1 MSEHVFSTVRGVQDA
16 LRNTDLEQSMYK
28 AGAIIMDDVL
38 LTLHGAE
45 HHKRRTAA
53 FKVFGRGYFRF
64 YEREVFPATLFRTL
78 APFLA
83 RGSADLIDCG
93 YRVTLNLT
101 ADFAGIDR
109 PEQSP
114 AETEALLYC
123 VKRFS
128 EAATVFHSTR
138 DHAEVI
144 RDATAALAEFD
155 TRFFS
160 PSRLRREEALARF
173 AAGTLTE
180 EELPRDVLTVLLRSY
195 DELGLTPEIL
205 RREIA
210 FYMQAGAHSTAN
222 STVHAMHH
230 ILDWCEAH
238 PGSREALL
246 ADRLLLQRFVHE
258 SLRLHPA
265 SPVAR
270 RSAGCPTRIGAQ
282 LEVATGDDVI
292 ADIHS
297 ANRETAVFGEDA
309 AVFNPYRTI
318 PPGVW
323 PFGLTFGFGMH
334 ACMGRDLDGGVVPRA
349 DTRAD
354 DHQYGIVMLF
364 VESLLRHG
372 ARRDPAHPPIPDA
385 STARPNWGRYP
396 VLLDPC

>member
-1 MSEHVFSTVRGVQDA
+1 MSEHVFRSVRGVQEA
-16 LRNTDLEQSMYK
+16 LRNTDLEQSMYR
-28 AGAIIMDDVL
+28 AGGIIMDEVL

-53 FKVFGRGYFRF
+53 FKVFGRGYFRY
-64 YEREVFPATLFRTL
+64 YEREVFPATLARTL

-114 AETEALLYC
+114 AETEALLHC

-128 EAATVFHSTR
+128 EAATVFHSKR
-138 DHAEVI
+138 PHAEVI
-144 RDATAALAEFD
+144 RDAGEALSAFD
-155 TRFFS
+155 GRFFT
-160 PSRLRREEALARF
+160 PSRTRREAAISRF
-173 AAGTLTE
+173 AEGEISE
-180 EELPRDVLTVLLRSY
+180 EALPRDVLTVLLRSY

-238 PGSREALL
+238 PGSREELL

-270 RSAGCPTRIGAQ
+270 RQAGCPTRIGTHT
-282 LEVATGDDVI
+282 EVSAGDDVI
-292 ADIHS
+292 ADIYS
-297 ANRETAVFGEDA
+297 ANRETSVFGEDA
-309 AVFNPYRTI
+309 TEFNPYRKI

-334 ACMGRDLDGGVVPRA
+334 ACMGRDLDGGVVPRG

-364 VESLLRHG
+364 TEALLRHG
-372 ARRDPAHPPIPDA
+372 ARRDPANPPAPDA
-385 STARPNWGRYP
+385 STERPNWGRYP
-396 VLLDPC
+396 VLLDTP

>member
-1 MSEHVFSTVRGVQDA
+1 MSEHLFQSFRGVQDA
-16 LRNTDLEQSMYK
+16 LRNTDLEQSMYT

-38 LTLHGAE
+38 LTLHGPE
-45 HHKRRTAA
+45 HHRRRTAS
-53 FKVFGRGYFRF
+53 FKVFGRGYFRY
-64 YEREVFPATLFRTL
+64 YERDVFPATLSRTL
-78 APFLA
+78 EPFLA
-83 RGSADLIDCG
+83 QGGADLIDCG

-114 AETEALLYC
+114 AETAALLHC

-128 EAATVFHSTR
+128 EAATLFHSKR

-144 RDATAALAEFD
+144 AAAGAALEEFD
-155 TRFFS
+155 ARFLA
-160 PSRLRREEALARF
+160 PSKARRETALARF
-173 AAGTLTE
+173 AAGE
-180 EELPRDVLTVLLRSY
+180 IPEDELPRDVLTVLLRSY
-195 DELGLTPEIL
+195 AELELSPEIL

-238 PGSREALL
+238 PGSRAQLL
-246 ADRLLLQRFVHE
+246 EDRLLLQRFVHE

-270 RSAGCPTRIGAQ
+270 RRAGCPTQIGTQTA
-282 LEVATGDDVI
+282 VDAGDDVI
-292 ADIHS
+292 ADIHA
-297 ANRETAVFGEDA
+297 ANRESAVFGPDA
-309 AVFNPYRTI
+309 GEFNPYRSV
-318 PPGVW
+318 PAGVW

-372 ARRDPAHPPIPDA
+372 ARRDPANPPLPDT
-385 STARPNWGRYP
+385 STQRPNWGRYP
-396 VLLDPC
+396 VLLDPR

>member
-1 MSEHVFSTVRGVQDA
+1 MSVHIFDTVRGVQEA

-38 LTLHGAE
+38 LTLHGAA

-53 FKVFGRGYFRF
+53 FKVFGRAYFRY
-64 YEREVFPATLFRTL
+64 YEREVFPATLSRTL
-78 APFLA
+78 EPFLA

-114 AETEALLYC
+114 AETEALLHC

-128 EAATVFHSTR
+128 EAATLFHSRR
-138 DHAEVI
+138 DHTEVI
-144 RDATAALAEFD
+144 REAGAALQEFD
-155 TRFFS
+155 QRFFA
-160 PSRLRREEALARF
+160 PSRDRRETALARF
-173 AAGTLTE
+173 AAGEMIE
-180 EELPRDVLTVLLRSY
+180 EELPRDVLTMLLRSY
-195 DELGLTPEIL
+195 DELELTPEIL

-230 ILDWCEAH
+230 ILDWCDAH

-265 SPVAR
+265 SPAAR
-270 RSAGCPTRIGAQ
+270 RMAGCPTRIGTHT
-282 LEVATGDDVI
+282 EVASGDEVI

-297 ANRETAVFGEDA
+297 ANRETSVFGEDA
-309 AVFNPYRTI
+309 AEFNPYRST

-334 ACMGRDLDGGVVPRA
+334 ACMGRDLDGGVVPRP

-364 VESLLRHG
+364 VEALLRQG
-372 ARRDPAHPPIPDA
+372 ARRDPAHPPVPDA
-385 STARPNWGRYP
+385 NTARPNWGHYP
-396 VLLDPC
+396 VLLGAP